1 MKKIIDFWKALPT
14 LGKVCLVIAFLALY
28 SILFGMYEWH
38 RGYRDC
44 EKNMTVD
51 TTEQKTVIKWDTTF
65 VDKPV
70 PVQQWLVRVEHDT
83 VPVTHYDTV
92 DNTAVIEIPITRK
105 VYSDSLYRAVISG
118 YKPSLDSIDIYQ
130 KTVTHTQTITKT
142 VTDKRKWA
150 IGLQGGYG
158 YGLKSKDF
166 QPFIGV
172 GISYRIF

>member
-1 MKKIIDFWKALPT
+1 MKETIEKLKELPAMVWVIWGLIAL
-14 LGKVCLVIAFLALY
+14 LLYSLALGGCQY
-28 SILFGMYEWH
+28 R
-38 RGYRDC
+38 RGWKEATESLKTDTV
-44 EKNMTVD
+44 TVD
-51 TTEQKTVIKWDTTF
+51 KIKWDTVEIPTPIPQYQYIVKHKTDTF
-65 VDKPV
+65 PIIK
-70 PVQQWLVRVEHDT
+70 H
-83 VPVTHYDTV
+83 DTV
-92 DNTAVIEIPITRK
+92 DNTAVVEVPITRK

-130 KTVTHTQTITKT
+130 KTITHTQTITKT

>member
-1 MKKIIDFWKALPT
+1 MKEIIEKLKGLPAMVWVIWGIIAL
-14 LGKVCLVIAFLALY
+14 LLYSLALGGCEY
-28 SILFGMYEWH
+28 R
-38 RGYRDC
+38 RGWKEAIESLKTDTVEV
-44 EKNMTVD
+44 EKV
-51 TTEQKTVIKWDTTF
+51 KWDTIEIPQ
-65 VDKPV
+65 PV

-92 DNTAVIEIPITRK
+92 DNTAVVEVPITRK

-130 KTVTHTQTITKT
+130 KTITHTQTITKT